1 MEFHILNEALRNE
14 QMSAFE
20 ANSALRPVFGFF
32 FHFDCFRGAE
42 IFAAFPSAVGPRGEE
57 NVRFSKG
64 KTAGCDVQPA
74 AASELFYTN
83 TDEIDVY

>member
-1 MEFHILNEALRNE
+1 MLNETLRNE
-14 QMSAFE
+14 QMSAFQT
-20 ANSALRPVFGFF
+20 NSALRPVFGFF

-42 IFAAFPSAVGPRGEE
+42 IFAVFTSAVSPRGEE

-64 KTAGCDVQPA
+64 KTAGCTSQPA

-83 TDEIDVY
+83 HR

>member
-42 IFAAFPSAVGPRGEE
+42 IFAAFHSAVGPRGEE

-83 TDEIDVY
+83 HR

>member
-1 MEFHILNEALRNE
+1 
-14 QMSAFE
+14 MSAFE

-42 IFAAFPSAVGPRGEE
+42 ISAAFHSHVSPRGDE
-57 NVRFSKG
+57 NARSSKG

-83 TDEIDVY
+83 HR